1 MKTLITILTGIILS
15 INNHCQAQ
23 TWNEWFNQKK
33 TQKKYLIQQIT
44 ALEVYLGY
52 VKKGYEIAHD
62 GLTLIGDIKDGNF
75 SLHKDYFTS
84 LEKVNPVIHK
94 SSKAAYAFALQNLIK
109 REIESQ
115 YQSSRKDANFT
126 AGEMHYLTAVYA
138 NLNNECDASVDELTS
153 LLTDH
158 NLQMQDNQR
167 LDGIDRICE
176 NLKSMYSFLRTFN
189 PSLLSMQRN
198 SEKSSIESMKKI
210 NDVQP

>member
-1 MKTLITILTGIILS
+1 MKTLITILTGITLS
-15 INNHCQAQ
+15 INFHCQAQ

-33 TQKKYLIQQIT
+33 TQKKYLIQQIA

-84 LEKVNPVIHK
+84 LDKVNPIVRK

-109 REIESQ
+109 REIQSQ
-115 YQSSRKDANFT
+115 YQSSRNDANFT

-138 NLNNECDASVDELTS
+138 NLNNECDALIDELKS
-153 LLTDH
+153 LLTDD

-167 LDGIDRICE
+167 LNNIDRICE
-176 NLKSMYSFLRTFN
+176 NLKGMYSFLRTFH
-189 PSLLSMQRN
+189 PSLLSMQRT
-198 SEKSSIESMKKI
+198 SEKSGIETMKKI

>member
-1 MKTLITILTGIILS
+1 MKIIITILTVILLYS
-15 INNHCQAQ
+15 SNHCQAQ
-23 TWNEWFNQKK
+23 TWDEWFNQKK
-33 TQKKYLIQQIT
+33 TQKKYLIQQIA

-84 LEKVNPVIHK
+84 LEKVNPVVRK

-115 YQSSRKDANFT
+115 YQSCRKDANFT
-126 AGEMHYLTAVYA
+126 AGEIHYLTAVYN
-138 NLNNECDASVDELTS
+138 NLKNECDASIDELTG

-158 NLQMQDNQR
+158 ELQMQDNQR
-167 LDGIDRICE
+167 LENIDRICE
-176 NLKSMYSFLRTFN
+176 NLKGMYSFLRTFH
-189 PSLLSMQRN
+189 PSLLSMQRT
-198 SEKSSIESMKKI
+198 SEKSGIETLKKI